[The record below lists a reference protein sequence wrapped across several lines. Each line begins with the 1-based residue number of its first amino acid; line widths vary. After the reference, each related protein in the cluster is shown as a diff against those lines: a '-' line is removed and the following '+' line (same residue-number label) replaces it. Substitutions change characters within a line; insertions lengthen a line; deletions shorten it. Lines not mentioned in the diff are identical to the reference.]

1 MFFFLKKE
9 KTTMIYHLGASMQ
22 MWLHQNQKLFGLK
35 CFFKC
40 VKQFGC
46 GNLVFLFVFL
56 FFFISL
62 FMFFIVI
69 MDIYTICLL
78 PSTKDRT

>member
-1 MFFFLKKE
+1 
-9 KTTMIYHLGASMQ
+9 MQ
-22 MWLHQNQKLFGLK
+22 LWLHLNQKLFGLK

-46 GNLVFLFVFL
+46 GNLY

-62 FMFFIVI
+62 FVFFIAI
-69 MDIYTICLL
+69 MDIYIIRLL
-78 PSTKDRT
+78 PKTEDGT

>member
-1 MFFFLKKE
+1 
-9 KTTMIYHLGASMQ
+9 MQ

-35 CFFKC
+35 CLFKC

-46 GNLVFLFVFL
+46 GNLDF

-62 FMFFIVI
+62 FILFIVI
-69 MDIYTICLL
+69 MDITHIGHCLEQKTEL
-78 PSTKDRT
+78 EI

>member
-1 MFFFLKKE
+1 M
-9 KTTMIYHLGASMQ
+9 MYHLGASMQ

-46 GNLVFLFVFL
+46 GNLD
-56 FFFISL
+56 FFFFNSL
-62 FMFFIVI
+62 FIFSLWSWTF
-69 MDIYTICLL
+69 TQLGHCLEQKMEL
-78 PSTKDRT
+78 EIEHLIWTYNS

>member
-1 MFFFLKKE
+1 M
-9 KTTMIYHLGASMQ
+9 YHLGASMQ

-46 GNLVFLFVFL
+46 GNLDFFFFFFLFHCSF
-56 FFFISL
+56 
-62 FMFFIVI
+62 FFIVI
-69 MDIYTICLL
+69 MDIYTIRSM
-78 PSTKDRT
+78 PRTKDGT

>member
-1 MFFFLKKE
+1 M
-9 KTTMIYHLGASMQ
+9 YHLGASMQ

-46 GNLVFLFVFL
+46 GNLD
-56 FFFISL
+56 FFF
-62 FMFFIVI
+62 FFFYFIVHFFS
-69 MDIYTICLL
+69 L
-78 PSTKDRT
+78 